1 MAEGLIGAVAEA
13 GEGDKEQGGQRAGSG
28 REGMTDGDVS
38 RCEKYQYEK
47 WMWGAIDGN
56 EFALPSVEMLSSLV
70 RIKQRLW
77 RRYNMFYDVDTIEE
91 VYPENELMEWVWDA
105 WGEKAEPLIKWRD
118 KEMGYEW
125 TNEWCG
131 RQAPKKICSYEE
143 EVEVQERRRRYREG
157 KFAWSMCEG
166 LRMPGLARKALE
178 MSGNSLTQEMR
189 EFLEER
195 RRFWE
200 RRRNPCK
207 EQHDAGEPNHHWW
220 DAVWEE
226 KASMLEVRLRG
237 GG

>member
-1 MAEGLIGAVAEA
+1 
-13 GEGDKEQGGQRAGSG
+13 
-28 REGMTDGDVS
+28 
-38 RCEKYQYEK
+38 
-47 WMWGAIDGN
+47 
-56 EFALPSVEMLSSLV
+56 MLSSLV
-70 RIKQRLW
+70 RVKQRLW

-105 WGEKAEPLIKWRD
+105 WGEKAEPVIKWRD

-131 RQAPKKICSYEE
+131 RQAPKKIRSYEE
-143 EVEVQERRRRYREG
+143 EVQVQERRRRYREG

-166 LRMPGLARKALE
+166 LRMPDLARKALE

-189 EFLEER
+189 DFLEER

-207 EQHDAGEPNHHWW
+207 EQHDAGEPNHHRW
-220 DAVWEE
+220 DAVREE
-226 KASMLEVRLRG
+226 KASMLGVRLRG
-237 GG
+237 GGKKRVSGGS